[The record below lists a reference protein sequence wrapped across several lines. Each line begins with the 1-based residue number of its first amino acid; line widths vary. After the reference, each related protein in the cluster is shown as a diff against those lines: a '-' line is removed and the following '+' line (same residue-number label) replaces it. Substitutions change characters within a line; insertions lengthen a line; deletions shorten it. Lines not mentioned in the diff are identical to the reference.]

1 MNNLDSYDSSDLN
14 YNIDDY
20 YDYAL
25 VDSEVMNASTV
36 NVYNDLLKPEA
47 PIEPIPS
54 IASSLMRTVELF
66 FLLIIGMYLFS
77 ATLGLILLGIEKLL
91 SVFGIIWTF

>member
-1 MNNLDSYDSSDLN
+1 MNNLDSYDCSDFNDNL
-14 YNIDDY
+14 
-20 YDYAL
+20 
-25 VDSEVMNASTV
+25 DSQAMNASTV
-36 NVYNDLLKPEA
+36 YVYSNLPKHEA
-47 PIEPIPS
+47 PIETIPS

-77 ATLGLILLGIEKLL
+77 AALGLIMLGIGKFL

>member
-14 YNIDDY
+14 DNIDDY

-66 FLLIIGMYLFS
+66 FLFIIGMYLFS

>member
-1 MNNLDSYDSSDLN
+1 MNKLDSYDSSDLN
-14 YNIDDY
+14 DNIDDY
-20 YDYAL
+20 CDYVL

-36 NVYNDLLKPEA
+36 NVYNDLLKPET

-91 SVFGIIWTF
+91 SFFLIIWNF

>member
-1 MNNLDSYDSSDLN
+1 MNNLDSYDSSAPND
-14 YNIDDY
+14 NIDHY
-20 YDYAL
+20 CDYAL

-36 NVYNDLLKPEA
+36 SGYNDLLKSER

-66 FLLIIGMYLFS
+66 FLLIAGMYLFS
-77 ATLGLILLGIEKLL
+77 AALGLIVLGIGKLL

>member
-14 YNIDDY
+14 DNIDDY

-36 NVYNDLLKPEA
+36 NVYNDLLKPET

>member
-1 MNNLDSYDSSDLN
+1 MNKLDSYDSSDLN
-14 YNIDDY
+14 DNIDDY

-25 VDSEVMNASTV
+25 VDSEVINASTV

-77 ATLGLILLGIEKLL
+77 AILGLILLGIEKLL